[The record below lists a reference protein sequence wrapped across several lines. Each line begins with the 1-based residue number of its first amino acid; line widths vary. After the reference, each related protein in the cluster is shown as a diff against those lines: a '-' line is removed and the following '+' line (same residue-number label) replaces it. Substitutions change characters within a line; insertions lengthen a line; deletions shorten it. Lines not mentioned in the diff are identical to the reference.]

1 MRESFLE
8 LLFPNRCFGCR
19 ALGPEICSSCRR
31 NWNPHLYI
39 QQLASL
45 KIYSGIY
52 YSDTAKSIL
61 LSAKEGSVQ
70 IADKLVLDALV
81 HCLNRI
87 PSISLRE
94 LTFIPIPSSKR
105 AIRRRGRDF
114 LFEIT
119 ENLASIYRANAMSAL
134 EITRKTF
141 DQTKLD
147 AINRKK
153 NLFNAYKC
161 SLSSDQIGKVK
172 NVILVDDLVTTGST
186 IVEAHRALS
195 AAGVHVTCAITA
207 CVAKPLR

>member
-19 ALGPEICSSCRR
+19 VIGPVICNKCRK

-39 QQLASL
+39 QQLSGL

-61 LSAKEGSVQ
+61 LSAKESGIQV
-70 IADKLVLDALV
+70 ADQLVLDALN
-81 HCLNRI
+81 HCVSRI
-87 PSISLRE
+87 PAISLRN
-94 LTFIPIPSSKR
+94 LTFIPVPSSNR
-105 AIRRRGRDF
+105 SIRRRGRDF

-119 ENLASIYRANAMSAL
+119 ENLASIYLANAVGAL
-134 EITRKTF
+134 EITRRTF

-153 NLFNAYKC
+153 NLLNAYKC
-161 SLSSDQIGKVK
+161 SLTANQISKLK
-172 NVILVDDLVTTGST
+172 NVILIDDLVTTGST
-186 IVEAHRALS
+186 LVEAHRALS